1 MKKTVMSKVMGV
13 AMSTIMAAAM
23 LAGCGSASTTASE
36 ETTQTVQESTTSSQ
50 SDDNGT
56 VVNKDDKVYKV
67 GIIQHIDHPSLN
79 QINAKIQ
86 ETLQPLVNEGKVEI
100 E

>member
-1 MKKTVMSKVMGV
+1 MKKRVVSLLMICALSVG
-13 AMSTIMAAAM
+13 M

-86 ETLQPLVNEGKVEI
+86 ETLQGIGKGYL
-100 E
+100 